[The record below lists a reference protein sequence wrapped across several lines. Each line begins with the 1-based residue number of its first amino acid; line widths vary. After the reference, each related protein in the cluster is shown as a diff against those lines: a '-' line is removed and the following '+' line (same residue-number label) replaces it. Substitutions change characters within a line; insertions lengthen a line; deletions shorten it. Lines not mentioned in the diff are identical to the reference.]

1 MIVLCAKNCFC
12 VTVSGQGCRAQLC
25 FNSMQ
30 LHDDDGFGSEKNCG
44 HEEDQEDD
52 MMNQC
57 EPLTSH
63 GMRPARGWALDL
75 LPVSRGSR
83 YSRNI
88 SQIAACNLMNLLIVS
103 FPFHIFVFGEC
114 RMMKTRK

>member
-1 MIVLCAKNCFC
+1 
-12 VTVSGQGCRAQLC
+12 
-25 FNSMQ
+25 MQ

-52 MMNQC
+52 MMNKC

-75 LPVSRGSR
+75 LPVS
-83 YSRNI
+83 
-88 SQIAACNLMNLLIVS
+88 
-103 FPFHIFVFGEC
+103 
-114 RMMKTRK
+114 